1 MHSTT
6 YSNWRF
12 LSKHGEDPYVN
23 MLAASVGQ
31 PVIKDLDYSDSTG
44 PIVLRG
50 IMKHKVMKQCW
61 QDQRPFVY
69 VDTGYF
75 GNQPSTRNPRAHKL
89 WHRIVVNDLQHNSV
103 QARPA
108 DRWQQFG
115 WSLPRRRRGSRVILA
130 LPDDKP
136 CRFYG
141 IDADTWRRDTLEAIT
156 RHTDRPITVR
166 SRQANRQQRMVTEPL
181 SQELQDAHVL
191 VTFNSLA
198 AVESI
203 MHGVPAIVL
212 APTHAAAPVASRD
225 ITDVD
230 DPPWPTDDELYGWL
244 CHLAYGQF
252 HVEEMASGLAL
263 DLISKQ
269 L

>member
-1 MHSTT
+1 M

-12 LSKHGEDPYVN
+12 LSKHGVDPYVN

-31 PVIKDLDYSDSTG
+31 PVTQDLEYRDSTG

-75 GNQPSTRNPRAHKL
+75 GNQPNAQNPRAHKL
-89 WHRIVVNDLQHNSV
+89 WHRIVINDLQHNQV
-103 QARPA
+103 LQRPS
-108 DRWQQFG
+108 DRWQRFG
-115 WSLPRRRRGSRVILA
+115 WKLPRRRHGSRVILA

-141 IDADTWRRDTLEAIT
+141 IDADIWRRDTLEAIGQ
-156 RHTDRPITVR
+156 HTDRPITVR
-166 SRQANRQQRMVTEPL
+166 SRQTNRQQRMVHQPL

-198 AVESI
+198 AVEAI
-203 MHGVPAIVL
+203 LQGVPAIVL

-225 ITDVD
+225 ISVVE
-230 DPPWPTDDELYGWL
+230 DPPWPTDDALHQWL

-252 HVEEMASGLAL
+252 HVQEMASGQAL
-263 DLISKQ
+263 RMISEQ